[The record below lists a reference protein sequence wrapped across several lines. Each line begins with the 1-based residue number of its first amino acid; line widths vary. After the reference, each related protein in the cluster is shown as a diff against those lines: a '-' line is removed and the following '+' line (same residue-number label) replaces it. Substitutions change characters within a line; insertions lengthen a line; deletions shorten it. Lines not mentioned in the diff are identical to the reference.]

1 MTGWRMDRL
10 SGSLP
15 GGHWDG
21 AGHRHREVEVRALTG
36 REEEMLATADADDV
50 AALVTIVL
58 AACLV
63 RLGDLSPVPVDVVR
77 RLTVADREYLLLLL
91 RRATFGDEVRAHL
104 QCPWEGCAEQ
114 VTVELSLSDLPVH
127 ETGTSGPVHV
137 VHLSSPAAAGGPARL
152 EVRLPDGGDQE
163 ELSALALRDEAR
175 ALTAL
180 LARVVLRIDDEPA
193 RADQV
198 AALSP
203 LARAE
208 VEAELERVAPLVESA
223 MDVRCAGCGRGFVAP
238 LDLRRLF
245 FGELRT
251 DGELLY
257 REVHF
262 LALNYHWSEPDILA
276 MSRPKR
282 RGYVDLLADG
292 IERSNRVG

>member
-1 MTGWRMDRL
+1 MDRL
-10 SGSLP
+10 CGSLP

-21 AGHRHREVEVRALTG
+21 AGHRQREVEVRALTG
-36 REEEMLATADADDV
+36 REEEGLAAADADDV
-50 AALVTIVL
+50 AALVTTVL

-63 RLGDLSPVPVDVVR
+63 RLGDLSPVPVDLVR
-77 RLTVADREYLLLLL
+77 RLTVADREYLMLLV
-91 RRATFGDEVRAHL
+91 RRITFGDEVRANL

-114 VTVELSLSDLPVH
+114 VTVDVSLSDLPVR
-127 ETGTSGPVHV
+127 ESATSGPLHV
-137 VHLSSPAAAGGPARL
+137 VRLSSDAAAGGPARL
-152 EVRLPDGGDQE
+152 EVRLPDGRDQE
-163 ELSALALRDEAR
+163 ELSALALRDEAL
-175 ALTAL
+175 ALSAL
-180 LARVVLRIDDEPA
+180 LARVVLRVDDEPA
-193 RADQV
+193 RTDQV
-198 AALSP
+198 TALTP

-208 VEAELERVAPLVESA
+208 IEAELERVAPLVESA

-251 DGELLY
+251 DSELLY

-282 RGYVDLLADG
+282 RGYLDLLADE
-292 IERSNRVG
+292 IEGTHSVG